1 MTEEVLEYVKVFKG
15 CIFWLVTALFL
26 SSCGGGSVDLA
37 GDTSTA
43 ERELMKTIAD
53 NSTASTSAFV
63 LSVLTSD

>member
-1 MTEEVLEYVKVFKG
+1 MEEVLEYVKVFKG
-15 CIFWLVTALFL
+15 SIFWLLTALFL

-37 GDTSTA
+37 GVTSTA
-43 ERELMKTIAD
+43 ESDLVKTIAD